1 VKGVDVVVTL
11 VSLLMMMVVER
22 FVIGDTDDDR
32 IVSVLP
38 RELAWLVGPK

>member
-32 IVSVLP
+32 IVPVLP
-38 RELAWLVGPK
+38 RELTWLVGPK